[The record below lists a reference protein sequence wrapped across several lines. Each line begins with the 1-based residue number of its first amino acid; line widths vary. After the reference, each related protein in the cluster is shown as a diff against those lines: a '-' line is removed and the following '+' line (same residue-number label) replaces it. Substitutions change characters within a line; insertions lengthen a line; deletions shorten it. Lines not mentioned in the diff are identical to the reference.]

1 MQVTVDSESELLGQF
16 LNKNLQVPVINEER
30 ASDPMQTSTRYND
43 ADQKNRKYVRYVQYF
58 DIWHLYWYRDNWQVK
73 SQLSLYY

>member
-1 MQVTVDSESELLGQF
+1 MRVTVDSESELLGQF

-30 ASDPMQTSTRYND
+30 ASDPMQTNIRYND

-58 DIWHLYWYRDNWQVK
+58 DIWHLCRDNWQLEVK
-73 SQLSLYY
+73 SQLSQY